1 MYYMPEERLNIGRRV
16 FTQEISKEKAA
27 SEYNISITTV
37 VNYVKE
43 YMQANKISIVP
54 KVDTS
59 EIIETPDY
67 STMSKEELI
76 NEIMKKD
83 IQVARA
89 KKGYTVKGGGKTKE
103 YNILSDANTKQF
115 LNYQLDGLLKLC
127 AKQCQ

>member
-1 MYYMPEERLNIGRRV
+1 MPEERLNIGRRV
-16 FTQEISKEKAA
+16 FTQEISKEKGA

-67 STMSKEELI
+67 SMMSKEELI

-83 IQVARA
+83 IEVARA

>member
-1 MYYMPEERLNIGRRV
+1 MYYLPEERLNIGRRV

-43 YMQANKISIVP
+43 YMKANKISIVP

-83 IQVARA
+83 IEVARA

-127 AKQCQ
+127 VKQCQ

>member
-1 MYYMPEERLNIGRRV
+1 MYYTPEERLNSGRRV
-16 FTQEISKEKAA
+16 FTQEISKEQAA

-43 YMQANKISIVP
+43 YMKANKISIVP

-83 IQVARA
+83 IEVARA

-103 YNILSDANTKQF
+103 YNILSDANTK
-115 LNYQLDGLLKLC
+115 
-127 AKQCQ
+127 

>member
-1 MYYMPEERLNIGRRV
+1 MYYMPEERLNIG
-16 FTQEISKEKAA
+16 QEISKEKAA

-43 YMQANKISIVP
+43 YMKANKISIVP

-83 IQVARA
+83 IEVARA

-103 YNILSDANTKQF
+103 YNISSDANTK
-115 LNYQLDGLLKLC
+115 
-127 AKQCQ
+127 

>member
-1 MYYMPEERLNIGRRV
+1 MYQTPEERLNIGRRV
-16 FTQEISKEKAA
+16 FTQEISKEQAA

-43 YMQANKISIVP
+43 YMKANKISIVP

-67 STMSKEELI
+67 STMSKEEII

-83 IQVARA
+83 IEVARA

-115 LNYQLDGLLKLC
+115 LNYQLDGLLKLYV
-127 AKQCQ
+127 KQCQ